1 MKILMAFIIALVVGM
16 WIERVTAPKSGA
28 PLDAIK
34 TKNVVR
40 EFYKIRD
47 AANMEAYNNDFN
59 TTTVSTSTT
68 TAGSGMSVSGG
79 NLISSQHTSITFTPI
94 HGSTAG
100 DKEVQVTIS
109 GLDNITGA
117 EAKVKSTIDSNTDFD
132 ITDSDAADGILVIK
146 WDI

>member
-34 TKNVVR
+34 TKNVIR
-40 EFYKIRD
+40 EFYKVRD

-59 TTTVSTSTT
+59 TSTITATT
-68 TAGSGMSVSGG
+68 TETATGMTRDTDD
-79 NLISSQHTSITFTPI
+79 LISSQDATIKFTPVA
-94 HGSTAG
+94 GS
-100 DKEVQVTIS
+100 DSKKVQVTIT
-109 GLDNITGA
+109 GLGAITGA
-117 EAKVKSTIDSNTDFD
+117 EAKVASTIDANTDFNVTNTTAD
-132 ITDSDAADGILVIK
+132 DGILVIV